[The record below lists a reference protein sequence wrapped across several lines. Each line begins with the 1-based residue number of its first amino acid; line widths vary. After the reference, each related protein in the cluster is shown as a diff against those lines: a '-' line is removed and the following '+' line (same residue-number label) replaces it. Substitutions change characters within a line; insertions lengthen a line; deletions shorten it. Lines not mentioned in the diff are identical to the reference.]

1 MSAPHIEINQDG
13 ITAEIFIDGKKL
25 NGVRKIGFEYE
36 CKNHVPVLKLE
47 LLATDMSI
55 DTQVIP
61 ELPEVYKGF
70 YKKIEPTEE

>member
-1 MSAPHIEINQDG
+1 MNAPHIEINQSG
-13 ITAEIFIDGKKL
+13 VTAEIFVDGEKL
-25 NGVRKIGFEYE
+25 NGVRKICFEYE

-47 LLATDMSI
+47 LLATDMTI

-70 YKKIEPTEE
+70 YIKIEPTEE

>member
-1 MSAPHIEINQDG
+1 MSAPHIEINQNG
-13 ITAEIFIDGKKL
+13 AIAEIFIDGKKL

-36 CKNHVPVLKLE
+36 CKNHAPVLKLE
-47 LLATDMSI
+47 LLATDMTI